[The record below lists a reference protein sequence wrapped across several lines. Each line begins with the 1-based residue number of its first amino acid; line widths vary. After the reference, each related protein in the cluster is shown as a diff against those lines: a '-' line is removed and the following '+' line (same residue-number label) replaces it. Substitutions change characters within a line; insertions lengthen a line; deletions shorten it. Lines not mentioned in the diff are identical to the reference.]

1 MKLHTVQKG
10 DSLWKIAKMH
20 GITLDAMIAA
30 NPQLANPDV
39 LEVGQQV
46 NVPMMP
52 GVPEYEGPG
61 TDVVPPGMGPVQEEV
76 EGPDSEMA
84 PPAQVPSYP
93 SVPKWDGL
101 WKYVVKQGDSMFK
114 IAKQVGVTLD
124 QLKAANPQV
133 PNAESIY
140 PGQVLNIPSAG
151 LKPKNNPAPMS
162 KEQLTAPMSK
172 EQLTAPIAQQ
182 PIMEQPMT
190 KEQLTAPMVEQPLL
204 PKEEMTL
211 PKEMAPVEQPIM
223 QPPMAQPQPQM
234 VSPIEMNIQYAPH
247 MNYAPHEETVQVQ
260 QVQMMQPVQ
269 QPVQHHPMMM
279 MYIPVSHKKKKHKCG
294 KKKHKCG
301 HKKMKKACKCGGHH
315 HHGQQGMMYGNVH
328 HELMMH
334 HHHMQMMHGQGMGNV
349 GGMMP
354 KTFYREED

>member
-46 NVPMMP
+46 NVPLLP

-61 TDVVPPGMGPVQEEV
+61 TDVVPPGMGPVAEEP
-76 EGPDSEMA
+76 ERPGPDMA
-84 PPAQVPSYP
+84 PIGGPSYP

-133 PNAESIY
+133 SNPDLIY

-151 LKPKNNPAPMS
+151 LKPKSNTAPMS

-172 EQLTAPIAQQ
+172 EQLTAPIIQQ
-182 PIMEQPMT
+182 PMVQMPMS
-190 KEQLTAPMVEQPLL
+190 KEQLTAPIFEQPLM
-204 PKEEMTL
+204 PKEVLTL

-223 QPPMAQPQPQM
+223 QPPMAQPQPQ

-247 MNYAPHEETVQVQ
+247 MNYAPHEEMVQVQ
-260 QVQMMQPVQ
+260 QVQMQ
-269 QPVQHHPMMM
+269 QPVHHHPMI
-279 MYIPVSHKKKKHKCG
+279 MYIPVSYKKHKC
-294 KKKHKCG
+294 KKRKHKCCP
-301 HKKMKKACKCGGHH
+301 KKRVCHCGGHK
-315 HHGQQGMMYGNVH
+315 HHGHLGLMYGNVH

-334 HHHMQMMHGQGMGNV
+334 QHMQMMHGHGVGHP